1 MTRIIAV
8 SNPKGGVGKTTT
20 TINLA
25 ASLAIAEQRVLIID
39 ADPAGAVSS
48 GLGLDEESIGAGL
61 FEFFSGSVRF
71 EETIHQLPHL
81 ELDLIPV
88 NVFSSENETR
98 LNELSKNR
106 IRLKRQLDGMIEAD
120 RLPYDYVIIDT
131 PPVLND
137 LTMGALMA
145 ANSVLI
151 PLQCGYFALNA
162 IGRLMQLIERVRK
175 SANPDLEVEG
185 IMLNL
190 YERGTRVSM
199 RSLYEAK
206 MRYNPYVFR
215 TVIPKNVAIGH
226 ATYQQKPVALV
237 DITSPGARGYMNL
250 AEEIIRKNRRA
261 EELSA
266 RHRATIRTDFLS
278 SKLGV

>member
-48 GLGLDEESIGAGL
+48 GMGLERKSIRAGL
-61 FEFFSGSVRF
+61 FEFFSGSIMF
-71 EETIHQLPHL
+71 KETIHKLPFI
-81 ELDLIPV
+81 DMDIVPV
-88 NVFSSENETR
+88 NVYDSEQETR
-98 LNELSKNR
+98 LTDLSKNR
-106 IRLKRQLDGMIEAD
+106 IRLKRQLTGMSEAG
-120 RLPYDYVIIDT
+120 RLPYDYILIDT

-145 ANSVLI
+145 AHSVLI

-162 IGRLMQLIERVRK
+162 IGRLMQLIERIRK
-175 SANPDLEVEG
+175 SANPDLQVEG
-185 IMLNL
+185 ILLNL

-206 MRYNPYVFR
+206 MKYNSHVFR

-237 DITSPGARGYMNL
+237 DITSPGARAYMSL
-250 AEEIIRKNRRA
+250 ADEILRKNRRS
-261 EELSA
+261 EEPLRRNA
-266 RHRATIRTDFLS
+266 ATIRTDFLT
-278 SKLGV
+278 KIDA